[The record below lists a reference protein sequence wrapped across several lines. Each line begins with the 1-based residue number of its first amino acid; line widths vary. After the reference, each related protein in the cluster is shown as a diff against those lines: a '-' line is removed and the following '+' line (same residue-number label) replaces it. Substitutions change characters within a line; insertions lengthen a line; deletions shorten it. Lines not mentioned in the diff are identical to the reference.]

1 MRKTLVMAC
10 TTGALLFGGAG
21 VANATVPSAPIPTS
35 TTTVADPDN
44 NHHHDSDKTG
54 LWGLAGLI
62 GLLGL
67 VGLKRRNDPSA
78 AAGPGATVG
87 RGRRGWRLASFV
99 KEDEAPVRVFTGL
112 AGTSPLPAN
121 RGRPG

>member
-21 VANATVPSAPIPTS
+21 IANATDPSAPIPTS
-35 TTTVADPDN
+35 TTTVADPDT

-54 LWGLAGLI
+54 LWGLAGLV

-67 VGLKRRNDPSA
+67 VGLKRRNDPA
-78 AAGPGATVG
+78 AARPDALGA
-87 RGRRGWRLASFV
+87 RGHG
-99 KEDEAPVRVFTGL
+99 
-112 AGTSPLPAN
+112 AGA
-121 RGRPG
+121 

>member
-21 VANATVPSAPIPTS
+21 IANATTVPSAPIPTS
-35 TTTVADPDN
+35 TTTTVADPDTTE
-44 NHHHDSDKTG
+44 HHDSDKTG
-54 LWGLAGLI
+54 LWGLTGLV

-78 AAGPGATVG
+78 AAGPGATVSRG
-87 RGRRGWRLASFV
+87 RG
-99 KEDEAPVRVFTGL
+99 
-112 AGTSPLPAN
+112 AGV
-121 RGRPG
+121 